1 MACAVAMP
9 RFRSSLWLAMSALLA
24 STTSIARPPAAA
36 DHSPSAVV
44 DPVSPVVDA
53 PLLLET
59 IREDRYNRM
68 TLQVRVGGQGPFGF
82 VVDTGAER
90 TVVSR
95 ELATRLG
102 LSTAGQARVVG
113 IAEAIMADLY
123 HVDSIEL
130 SQLSL
135 GSQIVPAFGQAD
147 IGGPGLIGIDSLEN
161 HRLVIDFVT
170 RQIDIRDSE
179 RTRRRQRQPE
189 FDSDAIV
196 VTARRE
202 AGRMIL
208 SNATYNGRRVDLV
221 IDTGGQS
228 SVGNLAL
235 RRLVQAGRGRNR
247 LVDGHL
253 TSVTG
258 AQLAVEVGS
267 IAAISIGGIDLNNV
281 PVAYADSPVFAVL
294 GLEDRPALLLGMDAL
309 QMFDR
314 VGVDFANRR
323 VTFDLPGASGGRNR
337 RQPINMHDLSPPR

>member
-1 MACAVAMP
+1 
-9 RFRSSLWLAMSALLA
+9 
-24 STTSIARPPAAA
+24 
-36 DHSPSAVV
+36 
-44 DPVSPVVDA
+44 
-53 PLLLET
+53 
-59 IREDRYNRM
+59 
-68 TLQVRVGGQGPFGF
+68 
-82 VVDTGAER
+82 
-90 TVVSR
+90 
-95 ELATRLG
+95 
-102 LSTAGQARVVG
+102 
-113 IAEAIMADLY
+113 
-123 HVDSIEL
+123 
-130 SQLSL
+130 
-135 GSQIVPAFGQAD
+135 
-147 IGGPGLIGIDSLEN
+147 
-161 HRLVIDFVT
+161 
-170 RQIDIRDSE
+170 
-179 RTRRRQRQPE
+179 
-189 FDSDAIV
+189 
-196 VTARRE
+196 
-202 AGRMIL
+202 MIL

-323 VTFDLPGASGGRNR
+323 VTFDLPGAGGGRSR
-337 RQPINMHDLSPPR
+337 RQPVNMHDLAPPR

>member
-1 MACAVAMP
+1 MALAFLSSRLRWPILAATAMIGLLPTAVAAQSGMDH
-9 RFRSSLWLAMSALLA
+9 A
-24 STTSIARPPAAA
+24 PAAI
-36 DHSPSAVV
+36 V
-44 DPVSPVVDA
+44 DPPVTTVDA
-53 PLLLET
+53 PLLVET

-68 TLQVRVGGQGPFGF
+68 TLPVRVGGQGPFGF

-95 ELATRLG
+95 ELAVRLG
-102 LSTAGQARVVG
+102 LATVGQARVVG
-113 IAEAIMADLY
+113 IANAIMTDLY

-135 GSQIVPAFGQAD
+135 GSQVVPAFGQSD

-161 HRLVIDFVT
+161 HRLVIDFTT

-208 SNATYNGRRVDLV
+208 SNATYNGRRVDLI

-228 SVGNLAL
+228 SVGNRAL

-247 LVDGHL
+247 LVEGQL

-258 AQLAVEVGS
+258 AELQVEVGT
-267 IAAISIGGIDLNNV
+267 IDAISIAGIDLNSL
-281 PVAYADSPVFAVL
+281 PVAYADSPVFEVL

-309 QMFDR
+309 QLFDR

-323 VTFDLPGASGGRNR
+323 VTFDLPGGSRTRPR
-337 RQPINMHDLSPPR
+337 REPVNLNDLAPRR